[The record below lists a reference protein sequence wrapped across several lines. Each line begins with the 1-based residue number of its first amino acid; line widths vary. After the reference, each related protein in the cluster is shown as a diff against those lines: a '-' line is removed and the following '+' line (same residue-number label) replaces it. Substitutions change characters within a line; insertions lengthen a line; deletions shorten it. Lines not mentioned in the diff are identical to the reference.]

1 MRSPTLAGPM
11 ALAYVPESVTR
22 ATGRSSAWLRDGDRS
37 TLVWLIPF
45 CLAGAYV
52 VVFLA
57 QLPHNLWVIGWN
69 SDYSSDFT
77 IPTSVVNAGTGG
89 NTVLG
94 TAGGYLP
101 LWLGLLTAKLPLH
114 RELWE
119 LAPTGVFIATAVTV
133 GWSVAQVADRRA
145 GTLATLLIL
154 AASPRALYI
163 FIAPIPHSMIAYPGT
178 ALLGAYLLWLARGD
192 GRRRWAAFAL
202 PPLAGVLLGVCIA
215 SDFLLVATGVI
226 PFALT
231 AALAGLQRARRPRL
245 VAVSVLTST
254 AVAVPIAMLTS
265 TTMGSLGFATLPP
278 SSETAALSTLPR
290 HAELIWEGLRGLLN
304 AYLKDTTPS
313 VLNNGLGVACEIIMV
328 TGLTTLLL
336 VGVCATARFTWSG
349 LRRRERSTSPELA
362 RSLHIIYWSGSAV
375 CTCVSF
381 GLSTR
386 TEYVHE
392 AYYATLVLSLA
403 AVVVLL
409 TRSRSPARWLI
420 CAGASIFFAASIV
433 GLTSDY
439 MESYTLPIARTPGST
454 TRTYVS
460 PVARYADQIVAF
472 TRANDAAIGYA
483 GYGDA
488 SDFTWTSRER
498 VAVRPVR
505 ICGTPEGAGICPFF
519 IATVPA
525 WYIPAQRRTFLLVD
539 STEGY
544 LPVLPGGLGEP
555 IAARTFGAARVYV
568 YPYDLA
574 SRLEP

>member
-1 MRSPTLAGPM
+1 M

-22 ATGRSSAWLRDGDRS
+22 ATGRSSAWLRGVDRS

-69 SDYSSDFT
+69 SDYASGFT
-77 IPTSVVNAGTGG
+77 IPTSVAQAGTGG

-119 LAPTGVFIATAVTV
+119 LAPTGLFIATAATV

-145 GTLATLLIL
+145 GMLAALLIL

-163 FIAPIPHSMIAYPGT
+163 FIAPIPHSMIVYPGT

-245 VAVSVLTST
+245 IAASALTST
-254 AVAVPIAMLTS
+254 VVAIPVAKLTS

-313 VLNNGLGVACEIIMV
+313 VLNNGLGVACEVLMV
-328 TGLTTLLL
+328 TGLMTLLL

-349 LRRRERSTSPELA
+349 LHRRGRGDSPQLA
-362 RSLHIIYWSGSAV
+362 RSLHIIYWSGSAA

-381 GLSTR
+381 ALSTR

-403 AVVVLL
+403 AVVALL
-409 TRSRSPARWLI
+409 TRSRSRARWLI

-433 GLTSDY
+433 GLASDY

-454 TRTYVS
+454 RTRTYVS
-460 PVARYADQIVAF
+460 TVPHYADQIAAF
-472 TRANDAAIGYA
+472 ARSNDAAVGFA

-488 SDFTWTSRER
+488 SDFTWMSHEQVT
-498 VAVRPVR
+498 VRPVR
-505 ICGTPEGAGICPFF
+505 VCGAAEGVGICPFF

-525 WYIPAQRRTFLLVD
+525 WYIPAQRRTSLRVD
-539 STEGY
+539 STEGS
-544 LPVLPGGLGEP
+544 LPALPGGLGKP
-555 IAARTFGAARVYV
+555 IAARRFGAVQVYV
-568 YPYDLA
+568 Y
-574 SRLEP
+574 